1 MTTSSEPAPIWL
13 DGNGKIDE
21 VGFCECF
28 RESHPMLCIHE
39 TFFTRDGKVT
49 DESRLKSEIYQM
61 IKPYV
66 RTGVSKKVNNLLEAL
81 RSECFSPPL
90 PIYHD
95 RIHVANGTL
104 FLDGY
109 FEESKDFCLNRL
121 PVRYDPDAPR
131 PERWLRFLEELL
143 IPEDILTL
151 KEFMGYCLIPSTK
164 AQKMLML
171 VGKGGEGKSRVGI
184 VLSALL
190 GINMYSKVETS
201 PFARADLEYG
211 LLMVDDDMKMEALP
225 DTNILKTLITAELPM
240 DLEKKGK
247 QSYQGTMYVRF
258 IGFGN
263 GALKSR
269 YDRSVG
275 FFRRQI
281 ILTVKDKPAV
291 RVDDPFLSEKLITE
305 IDSIFL
311 WALEGLR
318 RLMGNDFRFT
328 LSDRSRENMRESVS
342 EGNNVTEFLKSE
354 GYIGFKAD
362 FDITSQRLYEPCAGI
377 PPGEHQQPLCQRPPR
392 PGLCGHLRADPMT
405 YERTE
410 NFKSMLRIHERQLV
424 SFRGA
429 FSRDYSF
436 SQKMPRYRPV
446 LSLHRA
452 CGNRESTTPNSGAIS
467 KGMKS
472 PTKHKSSMAAP
483 KPPHRDRT
491 NQSKERRFTL

>member
-1 MTTSSEPAPIWL
+1 MTTSSESAPIWL

-21 VGFCECF
+21 VGFCESF

-104 FLDGY
+104 FLDGR
-109 FEESKDFCLNRL
+109 FEESKDFCLNCL

-131 PERWLRFLEELL
+131 PERWLRFLDELL

-151 KEFMGYCLIPSTK
+151 QEFMGYCLIPSTK

-190 GINMYSKVETS
+190 GINMYSGSIAKVETS

-247 QSYQGTMYVRF
+247 QSYTKQRGF
-258 IGFGN
+258 IPRN
-263 GALKSR
+263 EKSHETQKL
-269 YDRSVG
+269 DGGSKASPS
-275 FFRRQI
+275 RQNKSI
-281 ILTVKDKPAV
+281 QRK
-291 RVDDPFLSEKLITE
+291 KLPLELLQKE
-305 IDSIFL
+305 IPDLSIFL
-311 WALEGLR
+311 
-318 RLMGNDFRFT
+318 
-328 LSDRSRENMRESVS
+328 
-342 EGNNVTEFLKSE
+342 
-354 GYIGFKAD
+354 
-362 FDITSQRLYEPCAGI
+362 FDTPDKNSKDANLTVHC
-377 PPGEHQQPLCQRPPR
+377 
-392 PGLCGHLRADPMT
+392 LCGSNAAFTTVVDGVSCADWMM
-405 YERTE
+405 RG
-410 NFKSMLRIHERQLV
+410 V
-424 SFRGA
+424 SGE
-429 FSRDYSF
+429 
-436 SQKMPRYRPV
+436 V
-446 LSLHRA
+446 LKL
-452 CGNRESTTPNSGAIS
+452 GFG
-467 KGMKS
+467 
-472 PTKHKSSMAAP
+472 
-483 KPPHRDRT
+483 
-491 NQSKERRFTL
+491 LL

>member
-1 MTTSSEPAPIWL
+1 MTTSSESAPIWL

-21 VGFCECF
+21 VGFCESF

-104 FLDGY
+104 FLDGR
-109 FEESKDFCLNRL
+109 FEESKDFCLNCL

-131 PERWLRFLEELL
+131 PERWLRFLDELL

-151 KEFMGYCLIPSTK
+151 QEFMGYCLIPSTK

-190 GINMYSKVETS
+190 GINMYSGSIAKVETS

-225 DTNILKTLITAELPM
+225 DTNILKSLITAEL
-240 DLEKKGK
+240 
-247 QSYQGTMYVRF
+247 
-258 IGFGN
+258 
-263 GALKSR
+263 

-281 ILTVKDKPAV
+281 ILTVKDKSAD
-291 RVDDPFLSEKLITE
+291 RVDDPFLSEKLIAE

-328 LSDRSRENMRESVS
+328 LSERSRENMRESVS

-362 FDITSQRLYEPCAGI
+362 YDITSQRLYELYVLWCEENAYF
-377 PPGEHQQPLCQRPPR
+377 PL
-392 PGLCGHLRADPMT
+392 AK
-405 YERTE
+405 
-410 NFKSMLRIHERQLV
+410 KSFLDQMAALAPE
-424 SFRGA
+424 
-429 FSRDYSF
+429 
-436 SQKMPRYRPV
+436 YR
-446 LSLHRA
+446 L
-452 CGNRESTTPNSGAIS
+452 ESTNNLYVNG
-467 KGMKS
+467 
-472 PTKHKSSMAAP
+472 
-483 KPPHRDRT
+483 
-491 NQSKERRFTL
+491 RRVRGYVGIYALIP